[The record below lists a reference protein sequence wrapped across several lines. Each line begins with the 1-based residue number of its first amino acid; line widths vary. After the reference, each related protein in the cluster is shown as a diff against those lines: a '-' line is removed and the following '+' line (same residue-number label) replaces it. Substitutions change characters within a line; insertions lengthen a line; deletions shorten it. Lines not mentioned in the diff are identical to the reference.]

1 MEIFI
6 GAYMNNK
13 PDTCIF
19 IYQINSEDKI
29 VFINEEW
36 IEFEKENSAEKL
48 THDISMGLI
57 NGSLLQT

>member
-1 MEIFI
+1 
-6 GAYMNNK
+6 MNNK
-13 PDTCIF
+13 SDTSIF

-48 THDISMGLI
+48 THDISMGA
-57 NGSLLQT
+57 N